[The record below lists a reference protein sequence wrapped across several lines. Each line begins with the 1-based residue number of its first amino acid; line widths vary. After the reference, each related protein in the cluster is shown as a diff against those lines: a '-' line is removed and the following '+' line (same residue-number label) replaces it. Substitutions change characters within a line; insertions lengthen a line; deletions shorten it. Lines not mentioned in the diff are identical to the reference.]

1 MNYDL
6 ELLEKQIKKIKI
18 KNIPNTFFNIIG
30 KPRDEVLLSSMV
42 AFLLNPK
49 ETCSEIL
56 EKILEY
62 TVSENDE
69 ADFVELFHQNDD
81 LPLFIQPEKA
91 ISERSRLDIIIQF
104 SSFWIVIENKI
115 NAQEHNKQSLRYEED
130 LKRQTTLPI
139 KYICLKPN
147 YNQCELKNKHFVNF
161 TYGEFIA
168 ILKQISIYQFQ
179 EKENYHYM
187 EDFIKHVEGYLM
199 SEKELEI
206 SEDIEFYIEHQDVIQ
221 QIQNNY
227 QKQCNILA
235 KRLEEKVQEKLGSSY
250 YTYLSPSMKWQ
261 YLQVWKENWD
271 NTAHSG
277 LHYEIW
283 RKY

>member
-1 MNYDL
+1 MNEHL
-6 ELLEKQIKKIKI
+6 ELLEKQLKKIKI
-18 KNIPNTFFNIIG
+18 KNIPNTFLNIIG
-30 KPRDEVLLSSMV
+30 KSRDEVILSSIV

-56 EKILEY
+56 EKILEH
-62 TVSENDE
+62 TSSKNDE
-69 ADFVELFHQNDD
+69 ADFLELFRQNDD

-130 LKRQTTLPI
+130 LKQQTSLPI

-147 YNQCELKNKHFVNF
+147 YNQCELENKHFVNF
-161 TYGEFIA
+161 TYGELIA

-179 EKENYHYM
+179 EKENYRYM

-199 SEKELEI
+199 NEKELEI
-206 SEDIEFYIEHQDVIQ
+206 SEDIEFYIEHQDIIN

-235 KRLEEKVQEKLGSSY
+235 KKLEEKIQEKLGPHY
-250 YTYLSPSMKWQ
+250 QTYLSPSMKWQ

-271 NTAHSG
+271 NTGHSG

-283 RKY
+283 RKH